1 MSEVV
6 RFSDTQFQCWSRVDL
21 DNRDPIHI
29 NIAQSGVLIKKSR
42 MGIMGPKLFL
52 ERDVGKAGKT
62 AMNIDQSIERY
73 STPDGMENLVL
84 KVFTQAALNCTTAAE
99 LAGMLSSARD
109 QPV

>member
-1 MSEVV
+1 
-6 RFSDTQFQCWSRVDL
+6 
-21 DNRDPIHI
+21 
-29 NIAQSGVLIKKSR
+29 
-42 MGIMGPKLFL
+42 
-52 ERDVGKAGKT
+52 
-62 AMNIDQSIERY
+62 MNIDQSIERY